1 MSHRLRAVGL
11 EYAHANERAS
21 TVEAE
26 LSRLRPIGRH
36 SPFCCSDKLA
46 TKAPRDPRD
55 SYAPRDYIQAGAGRD
70 GANGGSGAGDY
81 DGGDGGAANQAPTD
95 GQRLDELY
103 RVE

>member
-21 TVEAE
+21 TVGAE

-46 TKAPRDPRD
+46 TKAPPDD
-55 SYAPRDYIQAGAGRD
+55 SRDYIQSGAGRD
-70 GANGGSGAGDY
+70 GADEPSRGGRTGSGG
-81 DGGDGGAANQAPTD
+81 GGAANQAPTV
-95 GQRLDELY
+95 GQQLDELY
-103 RVE
+103 RVELI